1 MIQIRNL
8 GVNYGNEIALEN
20 INLDIPRNRTCAIIG
35 PSGCGKTTLLYT
47 MAGLLVPSSGKVLIN
62 GEEVRSTRKET
73 SVILQN
79 GGLLPWKT
87 VWDNVALGLKA
98 RGVDKVAIDGK
109 VSSILGELG
118 ILEHR
123 DKFPNQLSG
132 GQRQRVA
139 IARTLVLE
147 PDLLL
152 MDEAASALDA
162 INREHIQNLILKLY
176 IKNPVTMVLITHSIE
191 EAVFLG
197 QTIVVMERA
206 AIRHKIEN
214 PYFGDEDI
222 RSKPD
227 YYNICLEV
235 RKWLDRNQSED
246 QDKGQELRKGQGA
259 ELGMES
265 SQNVNAEQG
274 NASGK
279 EYGDEHSRKL
289 SAEPDTDQDKEQKRE
304 SSKESA
310 GKEVRK

>member
-1 MIQIRNL
+1 
-8 GVNYGNEIALEN
+8 
-20 INLDIPRNRTCAIIG
+20 
-35 PSGCGKTTLLYT
+35 

-62 GEEVRSTRKET
+62 GGEVRSTRKET

-132 GQRQRVA
+132 GQQQRVA

-162 INREHIQNLILKLY
+162 INR
-176 IKNPVTMVLITHSIE
+176 SI
-191 EAVFLG
+191 
-197 QTIVVMERA
+197 
-206 AIRHKIEN
+206 
-214 PYFGDEDI
+214 
-222 RSKPD
+222 SK
-227 YYNICLEV
+227 
-235 RKWLDRNQSED
+235 
-246 QDKGQELRKGQGA
+246 
-259 ELGMES
+259 
-265 SQNVNAEQG
+265 
-274 NASGK
+274 
-279 EYGDEHSRKL
+279 
-289 SAEPDTDQDKEQKRE
+289 T
-304 SSKESA
+304 
-310 GKEVRK
+310 